1 MRLGTRRANPNVPPA
16 LRMAEVKLN
25 DLTSVPSLRAAI
37 RGSNAIIHLAALNA
51 EECARDPE
59 RALLV
64 NTLGTLN
71 LVRAAIDESIGRMIY
86 FSTAHVYGAPLSG
99 EIDELSV
106 PRPAHSY
113 SISHRNAEDYV
124 LQASDAGRLSGTI
137 LRLSNAVGP
146 PISAD
151 ANCWML
157 LANDLSRQVVET
169 AEIVLHSSG
178 HQERNFVAIG
188 DIVAFVEKILNSR
201 QNEFT
206 GQIIN
211 LGGRKSLTVLQLAQM
226 IRSRSRSV
234 LGRRPTIIVPAFR
247 EDVRNQN
254 LTYRIDKARQ
264 FGFLPTV
271 DIESEIDATLKMC
284 REYFSK

>member
-1 MRLGTRRANPNVPPA
+1 
-16 LRMAEVKLN
+16 MAEVTLN
-25 DLTSVPSLRAAI
+25 DLTSIRSLRAAI
-37 RGSNAIIHLAALNA
+37 RGSNTIIHLAALSA
-51 EECARDPE
+51 EECARDPK

-64 NTLGTLN
+64 NTLGTFN
-71 LVRAAIDESIGRMIY
+71 LVRAALDEGIGRIIY

-99 EIDELSV
+99 DIDELSL
-106 PRPAHSY
+106 PRPVHPY

-124 LQASDAGRLSGTI
+124 LRASDIGRLSGTI

-146 PISAD
+146 PISANS
-151 ANCWML
+151 NCWKL
-157 LANDLSRQVVET
+157 LANDLSRQAVES

-178 HQERNFVAIG
+178 HQKRNFVAIG
-188 DIVAFVEKILNSR
+188 DIVTFVERILDSK
-201 QNEFT
+201 QTEFT

-211 LGGRKSLTVLQLAQM
+211 LGGLKSLTVLQMAKM
-226 IRSRSRSV
+226 IRDRSWPI
-234 LGRRPTIIVPAFR
+234 LGRRPKIIVP
-247 EDVRNQN
+247 ETCDDVRTQR
-254 LTYRIDKARQ
+254 LTFRIDKAQR